1 MKLNIVKHWRDDDG
15 MVQLE
20 LRASTPDYTTS
31 LTFYTYPDR
40 LMQFARAL
48 SDFSGAY
55 SDQPCFEE
63 GSQEDT
69 CAYWIRLRAL
79 SINGR
84 GHSLLQVSTVNRGD
98 LSDAA
103 ACSFSSAL
111 EVAAIN
117 RLGTTLAHWVQ
128 TGTSDYAFDPAQS

>member
-1 MKLNIVKHWRDDDG
+1 MKLNIVKHGQDDDG
-15 MVQLE
+15 MVQLK
-20 LRASTPDYTTS
+20 LRASTSDYTTG

-40 LMQFARAL
+40 LMQFARGL

-55 SDQPCFEE
+55 SEQPCFEE

-69 CAYWIRLRAL
+69 YAYWIRLRAL

-84 GHSLLQVSTVNRGD
+84 GHSLLQVSTANRGALID
-98 LSDAA
+98 VA

-117 RLGTTLAHWVQ
+117 RLGTTLAQWVQ
-128 TGTSDYAFDPAQS
+128 TGASDYAFDPAES